1 MTHKVFLVE
10 DEIVTREG
18 IRDNVDWASAGFEF
32 CGEAPDGELALPL
45 IQTIQPDVVITD
57 IKMPFMDGLQ
67 LCCLIKEYLP
77 HTRTIILSGHDE
89 FKYAQEAIK
98 VGVTEYL
105 LKPVGTQDL
114 LTVLHKMARQIDREK
129 GEKENLQRLRDQ
141 VAEQFSETDAQAEAH
156 KLALLKLD
164 SLAVAQ
170 FLKHGAKTEVD
181 DFFTS
186 YLEPLGEPNLVSP
199 LVIHYIVTHLILSAA
214 NFVRELGS
222 QPEVVIPEINHL
234 GKLLAGIQSLPQV
247 KAQVGKVL
255 LAALTLRDS
264 QTYAQ
269 RTLIKKA
276 TDYIEA
282 QYASPEISLN
292 AVAAQVNL
300 SPSYFSVVFSREVGE
315 TFIEYLTRV
324 RIHKAKELIRTTALT
339 CSEIG
344 YRVGY
349 NNPRYFSSVFKKAV
363 GLSPVEFR
371 DQARV

>member
-1 MTHKVFLVE
+1 MTHTVFLVE

-18 IRDNVDWASAGFEF
+18 IRDNVDWAAAGFEF

-45 IQTIQPDVVITD
+45 IRAIQPDVIITD

-67 LCCLIKEYLP
+67 LCYLLKECLP

-114 LTVLHKMARQIDREK
+114 LAVLRKMAHEIEREK
-129 GEKENLQRLRDQ
+129 GEKESLQRLKDQ
-141 VAEQFSETDAQAEAH
+141 VGQFLETDAQAEAH

-164 SLAVAQ
+164 ASAVTQ

-181 DFFTS
+181 DFFAN
-186 YLEPLGEPNLVSP
+186 YLQPLGETQEVSR
-199 LVIHYIVTHLILSAA
+199 LVIQYLVTHLILSAA
-214 NFVRELGS
+214 NFIRELGG
-222 QPEVVIPEINHL
+222 QPETVIPEINHL
-234 GKLLAGIQSLPQV
+234 GKLLSGIHSLAQV
-247 KAQVGKVL
+247 KAPVGHVL
-255 LAALTLRDS
+255 LAALALRDS

-269 RTLIKKA
+269 RSLIKKA

-282 QYASPEISLN
+282 HYASPDISLN
-292 AVAAQVNL
+292 ALAAHVNL

-315 TFIEYLTRV
+315 TFVEYLTRV

-339 CSEIG
+339 SSEIG

-349 NNPRYFSSVFKKAV
+349 NNPRYFYSVFKKAV
-363 GLSPVEFR
+363 GLSPIEFR
-371 DQARV
+371 DQARS